1 MEAEENFED
10 VNGEEG
16 MEDDDGFGSMSEE
29 DYDEEEDLEGCGLFS
44 SATDKIDE
52 LFFVRDAMAELQ

>member
-1 MEAEENFED
+1 MEAEDNFED
-10 VNGEEG
+10 VDGEEG
-16 MEDDDGFGSMSEE
+16 MEDDDFGSMDDS
-29 DYDEEEDLEGCGLFS
+29 YDEEEDLEGCGLFS